1 LISAIPGGTVAHR
14 SSSTQLNGLGF
25 MLRRW
30 LNALHQRL
38 LLWAGSG
45 SIHPMSRR
53 DISLLRWSLS
63 HLRPYRGCVLLDAML
78 YLGSLALGLAQPILF
93 RSFVDYGVMT
103 HNAQM
108 TVRFLAIIVT
118 CLLLSLGLDH
128 VRVRMQLRVT
138 REIIVTLQNAE
149 FQQILH
155 SPRLYYTSYDPGN
168 DAQVILNDSRSMA
181 GAMFGLPLTL
191 LSPLL
196 KTVGYAAI
204 LSHISL

>member
-1 LISAIPGGTVAHR
+1 
-14 SSSTQLNGLGF
+14 
-25 MLRRW
+25 
-30 LNALHQRL
+30 
-38 LLWAGSG
+38 
-45 SIHPMSRR
+45 
-53 DISLLRWSLS
+53 
-63 HLRPYRGCVLLDAML
+63 LDAML

-155 SPRLYYTSYDPGN
+155 SPRLYYPE
-168 DAQVILNDSRSMA
+168 
-181 GAMFGLPLTL
+181 
-191 LSPLL
+191 
-196 KTVGYAAI
+196 
-204 LSHISL
+204 